1 MKTRRSLLGGLVLL
15 GAGGAGAWFLREE
28 YFWPT
33 ARLEAGSNDSGE
45 LTLLETPTRLPIV
58 MTGVNG
64 QAVAAL
70 IDTGAQATS
79 IDRSLA
85 ETLGLEPAF
94 APPLVALG
102 AGGHRQVAEG
112 VDLTLELGEMVFS
125 AVRAAV
131 VEIGPL
137 AEAEMGAVKLVIGQD
152 VLQTV
157 VIDLDFAA
165 RTARLRDRAGAGVPA
180 GLTTIPARERGR
192 GLEARIRVEETVLD
206 LLVDTGSTAGVS
218 LSETTAQ
225 NAGLLDGRGAEQSR
239 RIVLGGVSSG
249 RIVQARSLTVAGRAL
264 GQSPVHIYADQAA
277 PGFPRGLIGLE
288 ILGRERAWVDLAGG
302 RLAVAGL
309 PEARAEQ

>member
-33 ARLEAGSNDSGE
+33 ATLEAGSNDSGE

-85 ETLGLEPAF
+85 EALGLEPAF

-137 AEAEMGAVKLVIGQD
+137 AEAEMGAVRLVIGQD

-165 RTARLRDRAGAGVPA
+165 RTARLRDRAGARVPA

-218 LSETTAQ
+218 LSETTAE

-264 GQSPVHIYADQAA
+264 GESPVHIYADQAA

-288 ILGRERAWVDLAGG
+288 ILGRERVWVDLAGG

-309 PEARAEQ
+309 PEARASQ

>member
-1 MKTRRSLLGGLVLL
+1 MKTRRSLLGGLALL

-33 ARLEAGSNDSGE
+33 ATLEAGSNDSGE

-85 ETLGLEPAF
+85 ESLGLEPAF

-137 AEAEMGAVKLVIGQD
+137 AEAEMGAVRLVIGQD

-218 LSETTAQ
+218 LSETTAE
-225 NAGLLDGRGAEQSR
+225 NAGLLDGRAAEQSR

-264 GQSPVHIYADQAA
+264 GESPVHIYADQAA

-288 ILGRERAWVDLAGG
+288 ILGRERVWLDLAGG
-302 RLAVAGL
+302 RLAMAGL
-309 PEARAEQ
+309 PEAAAEQ